1 MNQLWIQYEWI
12 CPHICMF
19 FSENPLCRSTNP
31 DYMFFRM
38 RSSVAIPI
46 AAAASTMTKI
56 TISIPL
62 LSPLFTFI
70 IFSSPFSSHV
80 FHPTV
85 ISFFF
90 VPFIPSYITV
100 FFFFSIKLNH
110 SQFQNTIAE
119 SIYYTTGRWGFATFL
134 LKFQT
139 YLLMIRRFSIKKEG
153 IPKGMPSHCL
163 YIKSRSGDNT
173 FSADYLLG
181 KWD

>member
-1 MNQLWIQYEWI
+1 MLSLIERGWTRFYESIVNTVWTNLSS
-12 CPHICMF
+12 HLYV

-110 SQFQNTIAE
+110 SQFKNTIVE

-139 YLLMIRRFSIKKEG
+139 YLLMLSRFSIKKKAF
-153 IPKGMPSHCL
+153 PKECL
-163 YIKSRSGDNT
+163 PIACT
-173 FSADYLLG
+173 
-181 KWD
+181 